1 MQTTIV
7 FNLYVFI
14 LPEEPLAGVL
24 NKRSACLLSRH
35 TAATQKKKDLHK
47 KGSSSNVKEE
57 CMNLQIDSL
66 HLGRGKCGAHN
77 WPHLDGSTLQWQ
89 IGLLFEQMPAWINV
103 VHKISNLRHVIHTR
117 THEFKTRAKHM
128 LYLFHFEQ
136 KVGRS
141 DPSSWPKRA
150 TKNSWL

>member
-1 MQTTIV
+1 MFLFFRKSRWLGSWTSDPHV
-7 FNLYVFI
+7 CWADI
-14 LPEEPLAGVL
+14 LQQ
-24 NKRSACLLSRH
+24 H
-35 TAATQKKKDLHK
+35 KKKDLHK